1 MVLMIDMR
9 FDKLENIYFFI
20 GPRHD
25 KDALLKSQVI

>member
-1 MVLMIDMR
+1 
-9 FDKLENIYFFI
+9 LENIYFFI